1 MFGQLKIPLSD
12 KEIVER
18 LLSNDTT
25 FETHFFQE
33 MCNPLLGKIARTV
46 FDNQVPI
53 NELTNEFLCVLKDN
67 DWARLRT
74 FRFQS
79 SLFGW
84 LKIVA
89 AHYFNS
95 NKEGLYPN
103 YLKAN
108 YANSSITTLTLDNAS
123 EEEIQSLL
131 ELMTIRQ
138 YHDILYMYLVEKRT
152 DKQIANLLC
161 IPETVYK
168 RKKKFAFEHLK
179 AVITNAGPF
188 YESLYLHQGE
198 SMSEST
204 NEGNPTQELEIIIT
218 KMDVATLLNLMSNDR
233 YRFVVRSLVL
243 EERERKEVALEMGI
257 TIENLD
263 NIKSRALK
271 QLAEIARKEM
281 L

>member
-1 MFGQLKIPLSD
+1 MHEQFIKPLSD
-12 KEIVER
+12 KEIVKR
-18 LLSNDTT
+18 LLSNDIT
-25 FETHFFQE
+25 FETRFFQE
-33 MCNPLLGKIARTV
+33 MCKPLLSKIAWTI
-46 FDNQVPI
+46 FDNRVPI
-53 NELTNEFLCVLKDN
+53 SELTNEFLCVLKDN
-67 DWARLRT
+67 DWAKLRT
-74 FRFQS
+74 FQFQS

-95 NKEGLYPN
+95 NRKCLYPN
-103 YLKAN
+103 YLNSN
-108 YANSSITTLTLDNAS
+108 YANSSIATLTLDNAS
-123 EEEIQSLL
+123 KEEIQSLL
-131 ELMTIRQ
+131 ELMTIQQ
-138 YHDILYMYLVEKRT
+138 YRDILYMYLIEKRT
-152 DKQIANLLC
+152 DKQIADLLC
-161 IPETVYK
+161 TPEAVYK

-179 AVITNAGPF
+179 AVIINAGSY
-188 YESLYLHQGE
+188 YESLYLPQVE
-198 SMSEST
+198 TMSEPS
-204 NEGNPTQELEIIIT
+204 NEENPAQEHEIMIT
-218 KMDVATLLNLMSNDR
+218 KMDVATLLNLMPNDR

>member
-1 MFGQLKIPLSD
+1 MREQLKIPLSD
-12 KEIVER
+12 KEIVKR

-33 MCNPLLGKIARTV
+33 MCKPLLSKIAWTV

-53 NELTNEFLCVLKDN
+53 NELTNEFLCVLKEN
-67 DWARLRT
+67 DWAKLRT
-74 FRFQS
+74 FQFQS

-84 LKIVA
+84 PKIVA
-89 AHYFNS
+89 THYFNS
-95 NKEGLYPN
+95 NKEDLYPN
-103 YLKAN
+103 YLNSN
-108 YANSSITTLTLDNAS
+108 YANSSMPTLTLDNAT
-123 EEEIQSLL
+123 EEEILSLL
-131 ELMTIRQ
+131 KLMTIQQ

-152 DKQIANLLC
+152 DKQIADLLC
-161 IPETVYK
+161 IPESVYK
-168 RKKKFAFEHLK
+168 RKKRFAFEHLK
-179 AVITNAGPF
+179 AVITNAGSF

-198 SMSEST
+198 PISASS
-204 NEGNPTQELEIIIT
+204 NEGNPAQEHEIIIT

>member
-1 MFGQLKIPLSD
+1 MYEPFTRPPTDQ
-12 KEIVER
+12 EIVKR

-33 MCNPLLGKIARTV
+33 MCKPLLNKMAWTI
-46 FDNQVPI
+46 FDNRVPI
-53 NELTNEFLCVLKDN
+53 SELTNEFLCVLKDN
-67 DWARLRT
+67 DWAKLRT
-74 FRFQS
+74 FQFQS

-95 NKEGLYPN
+95 NRECLYPN
-103 YLKAN
+103 YLNSN
-108 YANSSITTLTLDNAS
+108 YANSSIATLTLDNAS
-123 EEEIQSLL
+123 KEEIQSLL
-131 ELMTIRQ
+131 ELMTIQQ
-138 YHDILYMYLVEKRT
+138 YRDILYMYLIEKRT
-152 DKQIANLLC
+152 DKQIADLLC
-161 IPETVYK
+161 TPEAVYK

-179 AVITNAGPF
+179 AVIINAGSY
-188 YESLYLHQGE
+188 YESLYLPQVE
-198 SMSEST
+198 TMSEPS
-204 NEGNPTQELEIIIT
+204 NEENPAQEHEIMIT
-218 KMDVATLLNLMSNDR
+218 KMDVATLLNLMPNDR